1 MGLTDRSSEAIGGPR
16 GGTAWFDCGDSFSL
30 ATIAGSTTP
39 STVITTT
46 QPGLI
51 VCQTVTRPNPF
62 YLSSLSSS
70 QTYGDVLDATN
81 VIQTLY
87 GFQVT
92 AAVVMASSI
101 HLTLTMSVYR
111 VVGLTSGAGASGTT
125 SITLKAPLTQAIPDE
140 STLTITKVDGSAST
154 TTTIGPDVGVA
165 AGATTIPVDSVN
177 LTGYADSSFIVWQ
190 VGNAYA
196 FGWAAGA
203 GAGTPAFPVGASII
217 APANTTPATG
227 NSSLVAG
234 TAAWPGPGGTTTAL
248 AAGLPVQAGDALV
261 LNIVTDSAT
270 VTAQPMNIQPLLT

>member
-1 MGLTDRSSEAIGGPR
+1 MGLTDRSTQSIGGPR
-16 GGTAWFDCGDSFSL
+16 GGTTWFDCGDSFSL

-62 YLSSLSSS
+62 IATTLGTIVSY
-70 QTYGDVLDATN
+70 QDVLDSTN
-81 VIQTLY
+81 IVQTLY

-92 AAVVMASSI
+92 SAVVMQSTI

-125 SITLKAPLTQAIPDE
+125 SITLKSALTQAIPDE

-154 TTTIGPDVGVA
+154 TATVGPDVGA
-165 AGATTIPVDSVN
+165 FAGATTIPVDSVN

-190 VGNAYA
+190 VGNGPA
-196 FGWAAGA
+196 FGWTAGA
-203 GAGTPAFPVGASII
+203 GAGTPAFPAGASIV
-217 APANTTPATG
+217 APAVAANT
-227 NSSLVAG
+227 SLVTTGAIG
-234 TAAWPGPGGTTTAL
+234 WGGPGGTTAAL
-248 AAGLPVQAGDALV
+248 AAALPVQAGDALV
-261 LNIVTDSAT
+261 LNILTDSST
-270 VTAQPMNIQPLLT
+270 VTAQPMNIQPLMT